1 MALQKPGLLP
11 KGSVWRPKGDEEDA
25 HRGSSDAR
33 ALVGAHPHVRAAGF
47 PQGHALQP
55 GEDATCG
62 PLPFPFCPGHSPR
75 RPSCAHGPSQFCLRP
90 SRRPAFCPKAP
101 AVQVLHPMPSCP
113 CLLGLRRT
121 PMDPRAALGL
131 TFPVSRGP
139 TTGIGVWRG
148 RCPPR
153 SRSRG
158 VWGPWRWR
166 VPPHCRTP
174 GHPSPGEGG
183 SRDGAGQSGTQ
194 SRGGKFVK
202 KVLNTDFPGYQ
213 KENLC
218 IAFEFNFSIKA
229 FSL

>member
-1 MALQKPGLLP
+1 MRSAPLPLLP
-11 KGSVWRPKGDEEDA
+11 
-25 HRGSSDAR
+25 R
-33 ALVGAHPHVRAAGF
+33 AQPPQTIVR
-47 PQGHALQP
+47 
-55 GEDATCG
+55 
-62 PLPFPFCPGHSPR
+62 
-75 RPSCAHGPSQFCLRP
+75 
-90 SRRPAFCPKAP
+90 SRTIPVLFAPPCRPAFCPKAL

-121 PMDPRAALGL
+121 PMDPRAASGL

-153 SRSRG
+153 SRARG